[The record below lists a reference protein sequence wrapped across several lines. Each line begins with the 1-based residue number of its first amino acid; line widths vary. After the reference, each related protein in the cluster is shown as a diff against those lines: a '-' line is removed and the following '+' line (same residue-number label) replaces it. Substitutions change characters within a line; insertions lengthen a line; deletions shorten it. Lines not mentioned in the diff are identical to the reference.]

1 MNRTFKNSLFV
12 LIVFVFFACKQ
23 DVNQQQLMIE
33 MEQKNALTFQQVNKA
48 WTLAIPSA
56 SPNVQMELNKWKEWQ
71 SFEQELKQK
80 PKATISA
87 FKLKVQNLA
96 KKSDSLHLSV
106 PPLFNVPQVR
116 SRLVVMQTKIE
127 ALDTYFSLDVLPKEK
142 VQTLIL
148 AINKEINAFYAQCE
162 EVVIKNNIP
171 LEIGEKEMISALD
184 TTRNA
189 KNVDFDELEKQEVK
203 TKKD

>member
-1 MNRTFKNSLFV
+1 MSHTLKNSLFV
-12 LIVFVFFACKQ
+12 LAVFVFFACKQ
-23 DVNQQQLMIE
+23 ENNQRLMVE
-33 MEQKNALTFQQVNKA
+33 MEQKNALVFEQINKA
-48 WTLAIPSA
+48 WTLAIPLA
-56 SPNVQMELNKWKEWQ
+56 TPTVQTEFAKWAEWQ
-71 SFEQELKQK
+71 RFEQEVKQK
-80 PKATISA
+80 PRATISA

-116 SRLVVMQTKIE
+116 SRIVAMQTKIE

-203 TKKD
+203 IKKD

>member
-1 MNRTFKNSLFV
+1 MFSCKEEKQDQ
-12 LIVFVFFACKQ
+12 LIV
-23 DVNQQQLMIE
+23 E
-33 MEQKNALTFQQVNKA
+33 MEKKNAMAFEKISKA
-48 WTLAIPSA
+48 WVINIPPQ
-56 SPNVQMELNKWKEWQ
+56 SPEVQMEISKWKEWQ
-71 SFEQELKQK
+71 SFEQEVKQK

-116 SRLVVMQTKIE
+116 SRLVAMQTKIE

-203 TKKD
+203 IKKD